1 MNCSEELNLC
11 HGYDPYVMFDSE
23 NKYDGLWLC
32 FPYFLLACLVFFIAK
47 TLHKTVFSRVHYVDE
62 DEEDVVEDEYEEAIE
77 MASVWNWNEGKLR
90 CDVIVILL
98 KKALILKTIAIYRT
112 D

>member
-1 MNCSEELNLC
+1 MNCSEQLNLC

-77 MASVWNWNEGKLR
+77 MASV
-90 CDVIVILL
+90 
-98 KKALILKTIAIYRT
+98 
-112 D
+112 